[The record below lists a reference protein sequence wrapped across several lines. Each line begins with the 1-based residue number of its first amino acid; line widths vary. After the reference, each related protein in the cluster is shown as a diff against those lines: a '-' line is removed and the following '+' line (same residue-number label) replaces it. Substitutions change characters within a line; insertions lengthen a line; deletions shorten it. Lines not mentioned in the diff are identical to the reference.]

1 MKKMK
6 YYYPHSS
13 YSKIMRD
20 FIVLLALAVIMAFI
34 FKIVSSI
41 FFRNYNFI
49 VKR

>member
-6 YYYPHSS
+6 YYYPNGFID
-13 YSKIMRD
+13 KIMRD

-41 FFRNYNFI
+41 FFRNYNFM